1 MIPDFAV
8 LKEELN
14 GAITRFM
21 RDRFKF
27 HQGPLSDVPQGRI
40 FEGRRNIIVRE
51 DGSEDETK
59 MQELSAE
66 TRISADEIREL
77 HLPKLLQK
85 LDDSVKEMAA
95 AQAQHFYQTMSEGV
109 EKVGNTIDGGGQ
121 PLTAELFLQAME
133 KIWIDFNADSSPQ
146 MPEVHISPNQTDNVK
161 RMIERLES
169 EPHLKRR
176 FDQIMLKKRE
186 EWRAREADRKLVG

>member
-1 MIPDFAV
+1 MIPDFPV

-66 TRISADEIREL
+66 TRISGKR
-77 HLPKLLQK
+77 
-85 LDDSVKEMAA
+85 SVKSAC
-95 AQAQHFYQTMSEGV
+95 
-109 EKVGNTIDGGGQ
+109 
-121 PLTAELFLQAME
+121 
-133 KIWIDFNADSSPQ
+133 
-146 MPEVHISPNQTDNVK
+146 
-161 RMIERLES
+161 R
-169 EPHLKRR
+169 
-176 FDQIMLKKRE
+176 
-186 EWRAREADRKLVG
+186 

>member
-1 MIPDFAV
+1 MIPDFPV

-59 MQELSAE
+59 MQELSAK
-66 TRISADEIREL
+66 TRIFSRRNQGASFAEAA
-77 HLPKLLQK
+77 PKI
-85 LDDSVKEMAA
+85 
-95 AQAQHFYQTMSEGV
+95 G
-109 EKVGNTIDGGGQ
+109 
-121 PLTAELFLQAME
+121 
-133 KIWIDFNADSSPQ
+133 
-146 MPEVHISPNQTDNVK
+146 
-161 RMIERLES
+161 
-169 EPHLKRR
+169 
-176 FDQIMLKKRE
+176 
-186 EWRAREADRKLVG
+186 